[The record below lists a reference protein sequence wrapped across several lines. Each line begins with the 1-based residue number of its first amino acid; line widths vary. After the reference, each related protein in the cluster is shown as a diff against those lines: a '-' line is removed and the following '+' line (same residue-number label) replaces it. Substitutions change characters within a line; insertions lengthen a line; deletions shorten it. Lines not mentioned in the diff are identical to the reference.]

1 MARTAIAQRGN
12 RHGSPSTLRARL
24 HAIIERALVLLD
36 QLDDDP
42 DAEPSLCG
50 LTVDVGD
57 DQEREGPDDNG
68 VADHDGLMWVHG
80 GTVPMPPERIKTR
93 RARRNS
99 RQP

>member
-1 MARTAIAQRGN
+1 MARAAISQRGAPY
-12 RHGSPSTLRARL
+12 GASPSLRAEL

-36 QLDDDP
+36 QLDGDP
-42 DAEPSLCG
+42 DVEPSLCG

-80 GTVPMPPERIKTR
+80 GAVPMPPERIKTR
-93 RARRNS
+93 RVRRS
-99 RQP
+99 ARQP